1 MAEVPPAA
9 VKSFHRRATWAAVT
23 IIYLALPNV
32 YPHFMSPNE
41 WSRLWLSRAIL
52 EQQSFRI
59 DPYLRNPSPEK
70 ISDVSF
76 FRGHFYSDK
85 AVGMSLAAVPALA
98 LLRLLAPGASIQAML
113 FVARFFTV
121 TLPALIALWV
131 LLKAC
136 RSSIG
141 VVALVGLYLGSVIFP
156 QALGFTG
163 HLPMTIA
170 ICIAAVLV
178 GRMELTDARVALA
191 GSLAGAAILID
202 FTSGIAAMGLLIMLA
217 VRTKSIRKVILFGF
231 CCAAIASVQLFVN
244 ARCFGGPLDF
254 AYHHEFNP
262 ADQANR
268 AGSFFGIG
276 IPRLEAIRGL
286 TFGRMQGMFVHSPF
300 LLLAIPGVAF
310 AIAPGKRDPVRLWA
324 IAMCVA
330 YFYLNSTLPDWMGGW
345 SLGPRYLT
353 LLYPL
358 LAYLLVDWLECAA
371 PPGPSRKVL
380 QPLLLLGVTWSVL
393 LHLAAMLTWS
403 MPPHWNFLFFPVLEL
418 SAYLILR
425 GAFAPN
431 LLVWSGVPV
440 ILALDLLVLLA
451 LGVIILNG
459 GRRSVPYVAVA
470 TLLFTIALS
479 RAAPSYGSV
488 TATQFERFLTYM
500 GQSGTPTQRPTP

>member
-1 MAEVPPAA
+1 MVKPADLGAPLPPTL
-9 VKSFHRRATWAAVT
+9 KSFHRRATWAAIT
-23 IIYLALPNV
+23 IIYLALPNI
-32 YPHFMSPNE
+32 YPGFLSPNE
-41 WSRLWLSRAIL
+41 YSRLWLSRAIL
-52 EQQSFRI
+52 EHQSFRL
-59 DPYLRNPSPEK
+59 DPYLRNPSPER
-70 ISDVSF
+70 ISDVAF
-76 FRGHFYSDK
+76 FRGHFYTDK

-98 LLRLLAPGASIQAML
+98 LLRLFVPGASILVML
-113 FVARFFTV
+113 FVARLFTV
-121 TLPALIALWV
+121 TIPALVALWV

-141 VVALVGLYLGSVIFP
+141 VVVLVGLYLGSVVFP

-170 ICIAAVLV
+170 ICTAALLV

-202 FTSGIAAMGLLIMLA
+202 FTSGIAAMGLLILLA
-217 VRTKSIRKVILFGF
+217 VRARSIRKVILFGA

-276 IPRLEAIRGL
+276 IPTLEAIRGL

-300 LLLAIPGVAF
+300 LLLAIPAMVF
-310 AIAPGKRDPVRLWA
+310 ALAPGKRDPVRLWA
-324 IAMCVA
+324 VAMCVG
-330 YFYLNSTLPDWMGGW
+330 YFYLNSTLTDWVGGW

-353 LLYPL
+353 LIYPL
-358 LAYLLVDWLECAA
+358 LAYLLVDWLECLS
-371 PPGPSRKVL
+371 PPSRKVL
-380 QPLLLLGVTWSVL
+380 LPLLLLGVTWSVL

-418 SAYLILR
+418 PAYLIFR

-431 LLVWSGVPV
+431 LFAWSGVPV
-440 ILALDLLVLLA
+440 LITLGLLVFLA
-451 LGVIILNG
+451 LGVIILNA

-479 RAAPSYGSV
+479 RSAPSYGSL
-488 TATQFERFLTYM
+488 TATQFERFLSYM
-500 GQSGTPTQRPTP
+500 GQSGR